1 MIRQPFS
8 LLLLAGLFAALVGS
22 ACAADSP
29 GEVPAKAPTES
40 VALREAYTQPL
51 PGLGDQERALFFR
64 GRSVFRQSWVVA
76 PAADKAAGLGP
87 LYNRLSCISCHQKN
101 GRGRSPEG
109 PNERML
115 SMLVR
120 LSIPGQ
126 DEHGEPKPHPVY
138 GGQLNDE
145 GIPGV
150 AAEGRAAI
158 RWRDLP
164 PQTLAGGEKV
174 VLRRPLVSFENM
186 AYGQP
191 GKMLYSL
198 RVGQPVYGLGLLE
211 AVPEATILAL
221 AAEAKPDGVK
231 GSVNRVW
238 DAAAQRTTLGRFGFK
253 ANMPNLRQQSAG
265 AMLGDLGMTSSLFP
279 EENCMPAQKACRAAP
294 SGGHPELSDGDLDAV
309 EFYLANL
316 AAPPRRNADDAQV
329 RRGEQFFAD
338 AGCAACHRPT
348 LQTGPSERFPLTAN
362 RQIAPY
368 TDLLVHDMGKGLADN
383 RPDYQASGRQWR
395 TPPLWGIGLVPLI
408 NEHSQYLHDGRA
420 RNLQE
425 AVLWHEGE
433 ARASRQ
439 RYARASKETREALLA
454 FLQAL

>member
-1 MIRQPFS
+1 MGRRLLAFFCLAS
-8 LLLLAGLFAALVGS
+8 LLGTARAGEA
-22 ACAADSP
+22 
-29 GEVPAKAPTES
+29 PAES
-40 VALREAYTQPL
+40 IALREAYTQPL
-51 PGLGDQERALFFR
+51 PGLSEQEREQFFH

-76 PAADKAAGLGP
+76 PANDRAAGLGP

-101 GRGRSPEG
+101 GRGRSPDG
-109 PNERML
+109 PDERML

-120 LSIPGQ
+120 LSIPGH
-126 DEHGEPKPHPVY
+126 DEHGGPKPHPTY

-150 AAEGRAAI
+150 PAEGRAAI
-158 RWRDLP
+158 RWRDLA
-164 PQTLAGGEKV
+164 PQILAGGEKA
-174 VLRRPLVSFENM
+174 VLRRPLVSFENL
-186 AYGQP
+186 AYGKP

-211 AVPEATILAL
+211 AVPEATVLAL
-221 AAEAKPDGVK
+221 AAESKPDGVK
-231 GSVNRVW
+231 GSANRVW
-238 DAAAQRTTLGRFGFK
+238 DAAAQRTVLGRFGFK

-265 AMLGDLGMTSSLFP
+265 AMLGDLGMTSTLFP
-279 EENCMPAQKACRAAP
+279 DENCTPVQKACQAAP
-294 SGGHPELSDGDLDAV
+294 SGGHPELSEADLDAV

-348 LQTGPSERFPLTAN
+348 LQTGPSQRFPLTAN

-383 RPDYQASGRQWR
+383 RPDYQANGRQWR

-425 AVLWHEGE
+425 AVLWHDGE

-439 RYARASKETREALLA
+439 RYATAPPASRQALLA
-454 FLQAL
+454 FLESL

>member
-1 MIRQPFS
+1 MARQLIAFLVLS
-8 LLLLAGLFAALVGS
+8 GLFGS
-22 ACAADSP
+22 MACTAHAD
-29 GEVPAKAPTES
+29 ETPTES
-40 VALREAYTQPL
+40 AALREAYTQPL
-51 PGLGDQERALFFR
+51 PGLGDQERERFFR

-101 GRGRSPEG
+101 GRGRSPDG
-109 PNERML
+109 PDERML

-126 DEHGEPKPHPVY
+126 DEHGGPKPHPVY

-164 PQTLAGGEKV
+164 PQTLPGGEKV
-174 VLRRPLVSFENM
+174 VLRQPLVSFENM
-186 AYGQP
+186 AYGRP

-211 AVPEATILAL
+211 AVPEATVLAL
-221 AAEAKPDGVK
+221 AAESKADDVK

-279 EENCMPAQKACRAAP
+279 EENCMPAQKACRTAP
-294 SGGHPELSDGDLDAV
+294 SGGHPELSDADLDAV

-316 AAPPRRNADDAQV
+316 AAPPRRHTEDAQV
-329 RRGEQFFAD
+329 RQGEQFFAE
-338 AGCAACHRPT
+338 AGCTACHRP
-348 LQTGPSERFPLTAN
+348 LLRTGPSQRFPLTAN
-362 RQIAPY
+362 QQISPY
-368 TDLLVHDMGKGLADN
+368 TDLLVHDMGQGLADS
-383 RPDYQASGRQWR
+383 RPDYQATGRQWR

-425 AVLWHEGE
+425 AVLWHGGE
-433 ARASRQ
+433 AQRSRQ
-439 RYARASKETREALLA
+439 RYTAASKEKREALLA

>member
-1 MIRQPFS
+1 MNMLQRFLLY
-8 LLLLAGLFAALVGS
+8 LLLGAGLAHQIGPAQ
-22 ACAADSP
+22 ADEP
-29 GEVPAKAPTES
+29 EI
-40 VALREAYTQPL
+40 ALREAYTQPL
-51 PGLGDQERALFFR
+51 PGLSETDRELFLR

-76 PAADKAAGLGP
+76 PASDRAAGLGP

-101 GRGRSPEG
+101 GRGRSPDG
-109 PNERML
+109 PDERML

-120 LSIPGQ
+120 LSVPGRAG
-126 DEHGEPKPHPVY
+126 DGGPKAHPVY

-150 AAEGRAAI
+150 PAEGRAAI
-158 RWRDLP
+158 RWRELA

-174 VLRRPLVSFENM
+174 ALRKPQVSFTDM
-186 AYGQP
+186 AYGKP

-211 AVPEATILAL
+211 SVPAATLLAM

-231 GSVNRVW
+231 SSVNEVW
-238 DAAAQRTTLGRFGFK
+238 DVAAQRSIVGRFGFK

-279 EENCMPAQKACRAAP
+279 EENCTPAQKACRRAP
-294 SGGHPELSDGDLDAV
+294 SGGHPELSDADLDAI

-316 AAPPRRNADDAQV
+316 AAPPQRKLTDPQV
-329 RRGEQFFAD
+329 VLGAKVFTD
-338 AGCAACHRPT
+338 TGCTACHRPS
-348 LQTGPSERFPLTAN
+348 LQTGPNERFPLTAN
-362 RQIAPY
+362 RSIAPY
-368 TDLLVHDMGKGLADN
+368 TDLLLHDMGRGLADG
-383 RPDYQASGRQWR
+383 RPDYQANGRQWR

-425 AVLWHEGE
+425 AILWHDGE
-433 ARASRQ
+433 ARAARQ
-439 RYARASKETREALLA
+439 RYAATAKKRREALLA
-454 FLQAL
+454 FLQSL

>member
-1 MIRQPFS
+1 MGHQPLTF
-8 LLLLAGLFAALVGS
+8 LLLAGLLGALPDAAR
-22 ACAADSP
+22 ADQ
-29 GEVPAKAPTES
+29 APEP

-51 PGLGDQERALFFR
+51 PGLSEQEREQFFR

-76 PAADKAAGLGP
+76 PANDRAAGLGP

-101 GRGRSPEG
+101 GRGRSPDG
-109 PNERML
+109 PDERML

-120 LSIPGQ
+120 LSVPGR
-126 DEHGEPKPHPVY
+126 DEHGGPKPHPAY

-150 AAEGRAAI
+150 PAEGRAAI
-158 RWRDLP
+158 RWRNLA

-174 VLRRPLVSFENM
+174 VLRRPLVSFENL
-186 AYGQP
+186 AYGKQ
-191 GKMLYSL
+191 GKMQYSL

-211 AVPEATILAL
+211 AVPEATILAI
-221 AAEAKPDGVK
+221 AAESKPDGVK
-231 GSVNRVW
+231 GSANRVW
-238 DAAAQRTTLGRFGFK
+238 DAAAQHTTLGRFGFK

-265 AMLGDLGMTSSLFP
+265 AMQGDLGMTSSLFP

-294 SGGHPELSDGDLDAV
+294 SGGHPELSDADLDAV

-316 AAPPRRNADDAQV
+316 APPPRRKADDAQV

-383 RPDYQASGRQWR
+383 RPDYQANGRQWR

-408 NEHSQYLHDGRA
+408 NEHSQFLHDGRA

-425 AVLWHEGE
+425 AVLWHDGE
-433 ARASRQ
+433 ARRSRL
-439 RYARASKETREALLA
+439 RYAAAPPATRRALLA
-454 FLQAL
+454 FLESL